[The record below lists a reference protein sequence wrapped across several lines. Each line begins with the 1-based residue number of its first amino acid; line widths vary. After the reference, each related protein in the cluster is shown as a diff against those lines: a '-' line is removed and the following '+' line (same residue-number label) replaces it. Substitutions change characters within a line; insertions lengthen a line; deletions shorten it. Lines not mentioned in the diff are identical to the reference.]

1 MATGKPAPNAA
12 HPTGKHTL
20 THHPNIPPPPRGTRV
35 TGSAL
40 AGRRVGVL
48 GGSFNPAH
56 EGHLHITEL
65 ALKRLGLDQ
74 VWWMVSPQN
83 PLKSTGDMAPFQDR
97 MASARAMAAGNA
109 RIIVTDIEAQLH
121 TRYTT
126 DTLRALRATFPR
138 TRFIWLMGADN
149 LEQIPKWEKWTT
161 IFHMVPIAVFDR
173 ATYSFKALA
182 SKAAHRFRRH
192 RVPSRGVAGTIM
204 KRPPAWAYFHT
215 PRHPASSTAL
225 RAQNRTVARK
235 SRREPGSTK
244 PGSTK
249 EESKGS

>member
-1 MATGKPAPNAA
+1 
-12 HPTGKHTL
+12 
-20 THHPNIPPPPRGTRV
+20 
-35 TGSAL
+35 
-40 AGRRVGVL
+40 VL

-56 EGHLHITEL
+56 EGHLHITGL

-83 PLKSTGDMAPFQDR
+83 PLKSTDDMASFEER
-97 MASARAMAAGNA
+97 MASAQTLAVGDG
-109 RIIVTDIEAQLH
+109 RITVTDIEVRLH

-126 DTLRALRATFPR
+126 DTLRALRAAFPR

-149 LEQIPKWEKWTT
+149 LEQIPRWERWTT

-182 SKAAHRFRRH
+182 SKAAHRFRRQ
-192 RVPSRGVAGTIM
+192 RVPSRGAAGTIM
-204 KRPPAWAYFHT
+204 KRPPAWVYFHT

-225 RAQNRTVARK
+225 RAQGRTAAGR
-235 SRREPGSTK
+235 SRRRSGSTK
-244 PGSTK
+244 GNP
-249 EESKGS
+249 KGS